1 MGRRRRQRGT
11 NRPLQIKKAA
21 TRKRRVKRRRRRT
34 ARTTST
40 RREKTKPKRTGKPR
54 EVIEDIQ
61 TEETG
66 TGQQDNDSYD
76 DATLPYYFRNNIC
89 LKADNNSESGVRSIT
104 DSQCV
109 IQRG

>member
-1 MGRRRRQRGT
+1 M
-11 NRPLQIKKAA
+11 
-21 TRKRRVKRRRRRT
+21 
-34 ARTTST
+34 
-40 RREKTKPKRTGKPR
+40 
-54 EVIEDIQ
+54 IEDIQ

-76 DATLPYYFRNNIC
+76 DATLPYYFRKNIC

-109 IQRG
+109 IQRGEI